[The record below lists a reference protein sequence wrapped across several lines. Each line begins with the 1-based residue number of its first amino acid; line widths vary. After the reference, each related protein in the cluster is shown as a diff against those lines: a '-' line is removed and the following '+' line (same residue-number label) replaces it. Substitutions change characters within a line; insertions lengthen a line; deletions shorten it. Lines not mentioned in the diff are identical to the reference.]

1 MRANHRIS
9 VTTIGI
15 TAAIFLVA
23 LSMLAPRCVDAHA
36 FPASEQ
42 PSAGSTLKSS
52 PAAVEIHFDNP
63 VEAMFA
69 RLHVRDK
76 SGADVTSGAPAV
88 SRDGLTLSVKLKPL
102 ASGDYIVKWSV
113 VAEDS
118 HRSEGSYTFTVT
130 GSAN

>member
-1 MRANHRIS
+1 MRSNRRIS

-15 TAAIFLVA
+15 ATAILLVPA
-23 LSMLAPRCVDAHA
+23 MITPRCVDAHA

-42 PSAGSTLKSS
+42 PSAGATLKSS
-52 PAAVEIHFDNP
+52 PTAVEIHFDNP

-69 RLHVRDK
+69 RLQVSDK
-76 SGADVTSGAPAV
+76 NGGGVTASAPAV
-88 SRDGLTLSVKLKPL
+88 SEDGITVSVKLKPL
-102 ASGDYIVKWSV
+102 PSGDYTVKWSV

-118 HRSEGSYTFTVT
+118 HRSEGSYTFTVA